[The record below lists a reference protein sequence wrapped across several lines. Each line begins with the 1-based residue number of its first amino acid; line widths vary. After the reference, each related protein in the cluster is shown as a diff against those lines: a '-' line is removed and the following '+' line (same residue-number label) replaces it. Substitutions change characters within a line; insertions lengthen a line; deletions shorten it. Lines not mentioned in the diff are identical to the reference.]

1 MQNNFPLAT
10 VIYYGPDE
18 TLALKAV
25 ASIIPE
31 RDAEP
36 SAVRAW
42 RVERLDGLHDIRRDA
57 AIADEMIAFIRL
69 HGVQRTVVGDGIWGC
84 VHETGV
90 EFPAD
95 EDCPHCPYWI
105 GRENR

>member
-1 MQNNFPLAT
+1 MSDHFPLAT

-31 RDAEP
+31 PDAAP
-36 SAVRAW
+36 SAIRAW
-42 RVERLDGLHDIRRDA
+42 RAQSLDIRRDA

-69 HGVQRTVVGDGIWGC
+69 HDVRRTVVGDGIWGC

-90 EFPAD
+90 EFPAG